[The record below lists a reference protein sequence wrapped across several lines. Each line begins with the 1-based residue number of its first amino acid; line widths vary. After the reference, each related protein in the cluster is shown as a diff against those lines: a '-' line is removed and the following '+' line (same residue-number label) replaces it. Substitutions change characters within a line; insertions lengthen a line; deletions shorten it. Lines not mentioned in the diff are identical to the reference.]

1 MTKTIDTLVKETL
14 HILNDLG
21 IPMSDLTQRRKLM
34 MAKSI
39 LALLDIKVNNSWS
52 NSKSLKNKHA
62 CRSREIIKYI
72 NKNLGEEISEGS
84 YDDIRRKHLSL
95 PVEAGIVLKAAL
107 NKNASTNDGTR
118 KFAIND
124 QVIEVFRAYKTK
136 DYSKILNNYL
146 SNNKSLKDRL
156 NRERTMSLLEVNFPD
171 NKQINFSPGEHNELQ
186 KKVIE
191 EFLPRFGGISEI
203 LYIGDTENKF
213 KILEKEKLKELGFFE
228 ISHDKLPDIL
238 AYSKSKNW
246 LFLIEAV
253 YSSGPISEMRKLK
266 LDELTQ
272 NLKCEIIYVT
282 AFNNKDIF
290 RKHIK
295 DIAWETEV
303 WIAENPSH
311 LIHFNG
317 DKFLGPY
324 KKGAN

>member
-1 MTKTIDTLVKETL
+1 MTKTINILVSETL
-14 HILNDLG
+14 DVLNDLG
-21 IPMSDLTQRRKLM
+21 IPINNLTPRRKLM

-39 LALLDIKVNNSWS
+39 LALLDIKVNKSW
-52 NSKSLKNKHA
+52 NESKSLKNGHA
-62 CRSREIIKYI
+62 YRSREIIKYI
-72 NKNLGEEISEGS
+72 NKNLGEKISEGS

-124 QVIEVFRAYKTK
+124 QVIEVFKSYKTK
-136 DYSKILNNYL
+136 DYNKILNKYL
-146 SNNKSLKDRL
+146 LNNQSLKDRL

-171 NKQINFSPGEHNELQ
+171 NKKIKFSPGEHNKLQ

-191 EFLPRFGGISEI
+191 EFLPRFGGVSEI

-213 KILEKEKLKELGFFE
+213 KILDKEKLMKLGFFE

-238 AYSKSKNW
+238 AYSKAKNW

-266 LDELTQ
+266 LDELTK

-282 AFNNKDIF
+282 AFSNKDFF
-290 RKHIK
+290 RKYIK

-324 KKGAN
+324 KKENN